1 VRYIAGWLDEMGVCG
16 SGMSGPVTLPW
27 HEMQAWAAITGTI
40 ISNEE
45 ARIVR
50 ALSQEFVSQYHKSN
64 DADCPPPFA
73 AYSEPD
79 HDSLA
84 KRIKA
89 AFRAH
94 SRYRR
99 SK

>member
-1 VRYIAGWLDEMGVCG
+1 MN
-16 SGMSGPVTLPW
+16 GPVSVSW
-27 HEMQAWAAITGTI
+27 SEIQAWASITGTM

-45 ARIVR
+45 GQIMK

-79 HDSLA
+79 HDTLA
-84 KRIKA
+84 TRIKT

-99 SK
+99 SKQ